1 MLLKSMCV
9 NFSKNLENYIL
20 ELFVPFDP
28 KTSKLDFSGKNN
40 VSQFKNRFKRKFS

>member
-28 KTSKLDFSGKNN
+28 KTSKHDFSGKNN